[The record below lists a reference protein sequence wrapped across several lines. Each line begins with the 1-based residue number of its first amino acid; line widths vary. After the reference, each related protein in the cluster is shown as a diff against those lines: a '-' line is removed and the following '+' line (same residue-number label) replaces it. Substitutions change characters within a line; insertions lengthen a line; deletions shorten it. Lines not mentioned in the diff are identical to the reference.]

1 MATVW
6 RDMIEPGE
14 GVQVLYRYDDK
25 FYKDYACVTVNAY
38 ERGFVYWVGAGLDE
52 TTMSDV
58 VGRVLEQA
66 GIADKTIVD
75 RLERIERGEGQN
87 GMAWYLNHTSH
98 PQTVEFR
105 TIAPYSVLKRT
116 LSDEP

>member
-1 MATVW
+1 
-6 RDMIEPGE
+6 
-14 GVQVLYRYDDK
+14 
-25 FYKDYACVTVNAY
+25 
-38 ERGFVYWVGAGLDE
+38 
-52 TTMSDV
+52 MSDV

-66 GIADKTIVD
+66 GISDQTIVD
-75 RLERIERGEGQN
+75 RLERIERGDGQN

-116 LSDEP
+116 LSDES